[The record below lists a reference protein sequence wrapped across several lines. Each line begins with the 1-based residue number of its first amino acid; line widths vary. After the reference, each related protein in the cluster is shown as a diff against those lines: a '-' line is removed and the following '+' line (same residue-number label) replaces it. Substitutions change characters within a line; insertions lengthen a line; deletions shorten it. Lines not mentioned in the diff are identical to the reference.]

1 MTADLIA
8 SLAAYIPHD
17 RVNHILTGAPLAS
30 DGVALIADIS
40 GFTPLT
46 EALTQG
52 LQADHGAEELTR
64 ALDSVFTPLIAQIH
78 RYRGSVIKFG
88 GDALIVWFGREK
100 GSRHTAVVH
109 RALTAAQRMQRVMQ
123 QHGRIPTPIGPVT
136 LRMKIGLTY
145 GPVKRF
151 NLGLP
156 AYGFEDVLAG
166 ATLDRM
172 ADNEHH
178 AEPGDIMADA
188 ATLQVVG
195 DVVTVQAWREGV
207 AVVGKLRR
215 VARAKPW
222 PPLEIAWSGEQEGGT
237 VGRPATAEGG
247 RPAIAERPGGTVRRP
262 ATAEEGRP
270 AIAEGGR
277 PATAE
282 ELVAELAA
290 YVPRAIVETL
300 QAGQTQVAELKP
312 VVSLFVQF
320 HGLDY
325 DADPD
330 ITAKLQRYFSLA
342 QEIVGRYDGR
352 LNRLIT
358 GDKGSLL
365 HIIFGAP
372 RSVEEQE
379 ERAIRCA
386 LDLQAECGRLPFIT
400 MQRIGI
406 SGGRVFAGPVG
417 SPHRHDYTTMGDAIN
432 LSARLMQNAA
442 ADQLLLDTAV
452 RSQLSP
458 ALKVT
463 DLGLIQVKGKAA
475 PIHIYTAITYEPPTR
490 QPRRVER
497 LFGRDEELEV
507 IGNRLSV
514 ISNRSPITDYR
525 LPNTGG
531 ILAIIGE
538 VGQGKTLL
546 LDNVRTETEAAWQS
560 DRTGGIWA
568 SGISLAYGHTITG
581 YLFIELLRD
590 LLNLPP
596 AATPHQTS
604 QRLRDFCAELF
615 GAARLESV
623 YPYLAAFMNLPLP
636 DEVAA
641 RLEGLAGESRRW
653 QLFEL
658 IPDLLR
664 QLCRH
669 YPVVL
674 VLDDV
679 QWADPTSL
687 QLVERI
693 APLTAELPLL
703 LLLALR
709 PEMET
714 RAWEMVW
721 GWDTAVLPLTRL
733 TLAPLSAAAAAALI
747 TTQAP
752 HLPPPVVDYLVAKG
766 GGNPLFLVELV
777 RTLQL
782 TRADDLAQVEL
793 DALDLPNSVQGLL
806 LAQLDRLAVETRH
819 TLQLAAVIGKTFLDQ
834 VLARISTAEQQ
845 VDNLLAELEGQ
856 DYIRPDQ
863 ADLGAAHTF
872 RHALIQEGAYS
883 TLLHERRRAYH
894 RQVAEAF
901 EQLFPAAIA
910 EQVAFLAYH
919 WEQAEALDKA
929 IYYYSHTADQSRLLY
944 ANEEAEALYH
954 KILAMLG
961 QTDTAV
967 DISTIEQQAK
977 IYLKLAQIRSNS
989 LDFSKA
995 QDYYEMAFT
1004 LFERARLTIE
1014 SAQPEGI
1021 PSDEERLF
1029 HWGIIKKYA
1038 HFDPGKADARETS
1051 QLLANLFE
1059 GLVEVDDE
1067 WNLIPAVAQRWEV
1080 LAGGKQ
1086 YLFRLRPN
1094 LQWSDGHPLTAHD
1107 FVFAWRRNL
1116 DPQTEANLAYQ
1127 LFLVAGAAA
1136 FYHGQTAD
1144 PALIGIKAIDDLTL
1158 EISLES
1164 PSHYFLYLLADPITY
1179 PQPAHLIQQAGSR
1192 WSEPQN
1198 LVSNGPFQ
1206 LKIGESGRQS
1216 DDGSDEEIRL
1226 VRNPTYHRFMAGNLE
1241 NIVLKFI
1248 HPGFEEYLAGHI
1260 DWCRVD
1266 DQADLFTH
1274 YPAETYLVQDLS
1286 TFILGFACHCP
1297 PFDRPLLRR
1306 AFAQSIDKKALVQ
1319 SVWNGVQR
1327 AAAGGLAPPGMAGH
1341 SPEISLPFA
1350 VQTAKTLLEK
1360 SLPDGLA
1367 ILPDIRLVAPSGFKQ
1382 TPAFLVE
1389 NWREHLG
1396 VDVTVLENVP
1406 SVEALSLMQQGAAHM
1421 VLMGIGLDYPD
1432 PNDILSIAGQTEGP
1446 FSGLGWDVEQFNTI
1460 IERIPGVTD
1469 HQERLNLYH
1478 QADRVLVAETAV
1490 MVPLYYL
1497 QAYGLLRAGFTLTG
1511 ASKIVRGGIKFKN
1524 VVAA

>member
-1 MTADLIA
+1 MRDNMKGNGRFVNQQHLVIPRSFATVTPMTADLIA
-8 SLAAYIPHD
+8 SIAAYISHD
-17 RVNHILTGAPLAS
+17 RVNHILTGAPLAD

-88 GDALIVWFGREK
+88 GDALIVWFGRAK
-100 GSRHTAVVH
+100 GGRCTAVIH
-109 RALTAAQRMQRVMQ
+109 RALTAAHRMQRVMQ

-188 ATLQVVG
+188 ATLQMVG

-215 VARAKPW
+215 AARPQPW
-222 PPLEIAWSGEQEGGT
+222 PTGGTGGT
-237 VGRPATAEGG
+237 VW
-247 RPAIAERPGGTVRRP
+247 RP
-262 ATAEEGRP
+262 ATAEE
-270 AIAEGGR
+270 
-277 PATAE
+277 TAAD
-282 ELVAELAA
+282 LVAELAA

-330 ITAKLQRYFSLA
+330 IAAKLQRYFSLA

-400 MQRIGI
+400 RQRIGI

-442 ADQLLLDTAV
+442 DDQILLDTAV

-458 ALKVT
+458 ALQVT
-463 DLGLIQVKGKAA
+463 DLGLIQVKGKTA
-475 PIHIYTAITYEPPTR
+475 PIHIYAATAYEPPTR
-490 QPRRVER
+490 QSRRIER
-497 LFGRDEELEV
+497 LFGRDEELAV
-507 IGNRLSV
+507 IRDALSV
-514 ISNRSPITDYR
+514 IRLRLTDYSSQITAHDSR
-525 LPNTGG
+525 LTVHGG
-531 ILAIIGE
+531 ILAIIGG

-546 LDNVRTETEAAWQS
+546 LDNVRTETEATWQS

-709 PEMET
+709 PETET
-714 RAWEMVW
+714 RAWEMVQ

-733 TLAPLSAAAAAALI
+733 TLAPLSDAAAAALI

-782 TRADDLAQVEL
+782 TGAADLAHIEL

-845 VDNLLAELEGQ
+845 VDSLLAELEGQ

-863 ADLGAAHTF
+863 TDLGAAHSF

-901 EQLFPAAIA
+901 EQLFPAAIT

-929 IYYYSHTADQSRLLY
+929 IYYLSLTADQSRLLY
-944 ANEEAEALYH
+944 AHEEAELLYGR
-954 KILAMLG
+954 ILTLLS
-961 QTDTAV
+961 QLPPDTGMQ
-967 DISTIEQQAK
+967 DRQART
-977 IYLKLAQIRSNS
+977 YLKLAQVKVND
-989 LDFSKA
+989 LDFDGA
-995 QDYYEMAFT
+995 QRYYEQAFDLLEQVSGPAADEQKMVT
-1004 LFERARLTIE
+1004 AVPTFRWGVL
-1014 SAQPEGI
+1014 PE
-1021 PSDEERLF
+1021 F
-1029 HWGIIKKYA
+1029 A
-1038 HFDPGKADARETS
+1038 HDLDPAHVETS
-1051 QLLANLFE
+1051 DALQLIINLFE
-1059 GLVEVDDE
+1059 GLVELDNE
-1067 WNLIPAVAQRWEV
+1067 WNVIPLLARRWQV
-1080 LAGGKQ
+1080 LDGGRR
-1086 YLFRLRPN
+1086 YRFELRRDWR
-1094 LQWSDGHPLTAHD
+1094 WSDGIPVTAHD

-1116 DPQTEANLAYQ
+1116 SPQTNAGMAHQ
-1127 LFLVAGAAA
+1127 LYTVRGAAA
-1136 FYHGQTAD
+1136 FHRGEVTQVTAVGIT
-1144 PALIGIKAIDDLTL
+1144 ALDDWTL
-1158 EISLES
+1158 EIELDA
-1164 PSHYFLYLLADPITY
+1164 PINYFLYLLAYPVTL
-1179 PQPAHLIQQAGSR
+1179 PQPAHHVTMHLEEWATPR
-1192 WSEPQN
+1192 H
-1198 LVSNGPFQ
+1198 LVCNGPFQ
-1206 LKIGESGRQS
+1206 PDGDVHEYSLHLKQ
-1216 DDGSDEEIRL
+1216 
-1226 VRNPTYHRFMAGNLE
+1226 NPHYRGLRTGNISQVSLQFQQPTWQQYQQ
-1241 NIVLKFI
+1241 NQV
-1248 HPGFEEYLAGHI
+1248 

-1266 DQADLFTH
+1266 DRTDLPTLF
-1274 YPAETYLVQDLS
+1274 PESAFLVQGFV
-1286 TFILGFACHCP
+1286 TFFLGFACHTP
-1297 PFDRPLLRR
+1297 PFDNKLVRQSFAR
-1306 AFAQSIDKKALVQ
+1306 AIDRQTLVQ
-1319 SVWNGVQR
+1319 TVWAGVQKP
-1327 AAAGGLAPPGMAGH
+1327 ASGGFVPPGMPGH
-1341 SPEISLPFA
+1341 SPEIGLPFDPEQA
-1350 VQTAKTLLEK
+1350 RFLLQQAGFAGGHG
-1360 SLPDGLA
+1360 LPPLKLLA
-1367 ILPDIRLVAPSGFKQ
+1367 LPGFAG
-1382 TPAFLVE
+1382 TPAYLQQA
-1389 NWREHLG
+1389 WQTHL
-1396 VDVTVLENVP
+1396 NI
-1406 SVEALSLMQQGAAHM
+1406 SVEIVDSLTDEEFIAHLAQGKGHLALLGCYAA
-1421 VLMGIGLDYPD
+1421 YPD
-1432 PNDILSIAGQTEGP
+1432 PD
-1446 FSGLGWDVEQFNTI
+1446 DVLRDFFYSRSPNNLINWQSSWFDALLDQAQ
-1460 IERIPGVTD
+1460 RITRAQQRFD
-1469 HQERLNLYH
+1469 LYH
-1478 QADRVLVAETAV
+1478 EADRVLVQTETAV
-1490 MVPLYYL
+1490 APLYYL
-1497 QAYGLLRAGFTLTG
+1497 QAYGLLRPPFHFADTG
-1511 ASKIVRGGIKFKN
+1511 RIIRDGNIKFKN
-1524 VVAA
+1524 IVV

>member
-1 MTADLIA
+1 MTADLMA
-8 SLAAYIPHD
+8 QLAAYIPRD
-17 RVNHILTGAPLAS
+17 RVNHILTGAPLAN

-88 GDALIVWFGREK
+88 GDALIVWFGRKK
-100 GSRHTAVVH
+100 GGRRTAVTH

-188 ATLQVVG
+188 ATLQMVG

-207 AVVGKLRR
+207 AVVGNLRR
-215 VARAKPW
+215 PARPQPW
-222 PPLEIAWSGEQEGGT
+222 PPLAFAEVAQESLG
-237 VGRPATAEGG
+237 
-247 RPAIAERPGGTVRRP
+247 
-262 ATAEEGRP
+262 
-270 AIAEGGR
+270 
-277 PATAE
+277 
-282 ELVAELAA
+282 AELAA
-290 YVPRAIVETL
+290 YVPHAIVETL

-325 DADPD
+325 DADPE
-330 ITAKLQRYFSLA
+330 IAAKLQRYFSLA

-400 MQRIGI
+400 RQRIGV

-417 SPHRHDYTTMGDAIN
+417 SPRRHDYTTMGDAIN

-442 ADQLLLDTAV
+442 DNQILLDTAV
-452 RSQLSP
+452 RSHLSP

-475 PIHIYTAITYEPPTR
+475 PIHIYAATAYEPPTR

-497 LFGRDEELEV
+497 LFGRDRELEV

-514 ISNRSPITDYR
+514 ISKQPPITDHRLPTTDYR
-525 LPNTGG
+525 LPTTGS
-531 ILAIIGE
+531 IITITGE

-546 LDNVRTETEAAWQS
+546 LDNVRAETEAAWQS

-623 YPYLAAFMNLPLP
+623 YPYLATFMNLPLP
-636 DEVAA
+636 DDVAA

-693 APLTAELPLL
+693 APLAAELPLL
-703 LLLALR
+703 LLLAMR
-709 PEMET
+709 PETET
-714 RAWEMVW
+714 RAWEMVQ
-721 GWDTAVLPLTRL
+721 GWDTAVLPLTHL
-733 TLAPLSAAAAAALI
+733 TLAPLSHAAAAALI

-845 VDNLLAELEGQ
+845 VGNLLAELEGQ

-863 ADLGAAHTF
+863 ADLGAAHSF

-919 WEQAEALDKA
+919 WEQAEALDRA
-929 IYYYSHTADQSRLLY
+929 IYYLSLTADQSRLLY
-944 ANEEAEALYH
+944 AHEEAELLYGR
-954 KILAMLG
+954 ILTLLSQLPPDAA
-961 QTDTAV
+961 TRDRRART
-967 DISTIEQQAK
+967 
-977 IYLKLAQIRSNS
+977 YLKLAQVKVND
-989 LDFSKA
+989 LDFDGA
-995 QDYYEMAFT
+995 QRYYEQAFD
-1004 LFERARLTIE
+1004 LLEQLSGRRAEMDEQETGTAVPTFRWGVL
-1014 SAQPEGI
+1014 PE
-1021 PSDEERLF
+1021 F
-1029 HWGIIKKYA
+1029 A
-1038 HFDPGKADARETS
+1038 HDLDPARVETS
-1051 QLLANLFE
+1051 DALQLIINLFE
-1059 GLVEVDDE
+1059 GLVELDNE
-1067 WNLIPAVAQRWEV
+1067 WNIIPLLARRWQV
-1080 LAGGKQ
+1080 LRGGRR
-1086 YLFRLRPN
+1086 YRFELR
-1094 LQWSDGHPLTAHD
+1094 QDWRWSDGAPVTAHD

-1116 DPQTEANLAYQ
+1116 SPQTNAGMAHQ
-1127 LFLVAGAAA
+1127 LYAIRGAAA
-1136 FYHGQTAD
+1136 FHRGEEAEVTAVGVT
-1144 PALIGIKAIDDLTL
+1144 ALDDWTLQIDLDTP
-1158 EISLES
+1158 IN
-1164 PSHYFLYLLADPITY
+1164 YFLYLLAYPVTV
-1179 PQPAHLIQQAGSR
+1179 PQPAHHATMYPETWATPSH
-1192 WSEPQN
+1192 
-1198 LVSNGPFQ
+1198 LVCNGPFQ
-1206 LKIGESGRQS
+1206 PDGDVYENGLRLKQ
-1216 DDGSDEEIRL
+1216 
-1226 VRNPTYHRFMAGNLE
+1226 NPHYRGLRTGNISQVSLQFQE
-1241 NIVLKFI
+1241 ANWQQYQQDQV
-1248 HPGFEEYLAGHI
+1248 

-1266 DQADLFTH
+1266 DRTDLPTLFPEATF
-1274 YPAETYLVQDLS
+1274 LVQGFV
-1286 TFILGFACHCP
+1286 TFFLGFACNTP
-1297 PFDRPLLRR
+1297 PFDNRLVRQ
-1306 AFAQSIDKKALVQ
+1306 AFTCAIDRQTLVQ
-1319 SVWNGVQR
+1319 TVWAGVQKP
-1327 AAAGGLAPPGMAGH
+1327 ASGGFVPPGMPGH
-1341 SPEISLPFA
+1341 SPEIGLPFDPEQARFLLQQAGFAGGRSLPPLKLLALPGFA
-1350 VQTAKTLLEK
+1350 GAPAYLQQAWQTHLHVSVEIVDNLTDTEFTTHLEQGRGHLAL
-1360 SLPDGLA
+1360 SGWYAAFPDPDDVLRGLFYSSSA
-1367 ILPDIRLVAPSGFKQ
+1367 NNLF
-1382 TPAFLVE
+1382 
-1389 NWREHLG
+1389 NWRHVLF
-1396 VDVTVLENVP
+1396 DNLLDQAQTVV
-1406 SVEALSLMQQGAAHM
+1406 SAQHRF
-1421 VLMGIGLDYPD
+1421 D
-1432 PNDILSIAGQTEGP
+1432 
-1446 FSGLGWDVEQFNTI
+1446 
-1460 IERIPGVTD
+1460 
-1469 HQERLNLYH
+1469 LYH
-1478 QADRVLVAETAV
+1478 EADRVLVQTETAV
-1490 MVPLYYL
+1490 APLYYL
-1497 QAYGLLRAGFTLTG
+1497 QAYGLMRPPFHFADTG
-1511 ASKIVRGGIKFKN
+1511 KIIRDGNIKFKN
-1524 VVAA
+1524 IVG